1 MKRKICTQTQIYGQ
15 EQKVGRL
22 LTRSVSA
29 INCSSATSLYHDI
42 LFCLFSTVSYYL
54 QLPAKALQISFSS
67 SLSMTSVHISC
78 FLIGLSQLPRLPGG
92 DLHPLT
98 FLLPSRV
105 VPHASSLHV
114 QTEDATWLKDIFPL
128 YLNQSSLNWCP
139 TFFKFCYK

>member
-1 MKRKICTQTQIYGQ
+1 MLGAKRILKNRYSNLDEEKNLYTNSEIYGQ

-22 LTRSVSA
+22 LARSVSA

-54 QLPAKALQISFSS
+54 QLPAKTLQISFSS

-105 VPHASSLHV
+105 VPHASSLHI
-114 QTEDATWLKDIFPL
+114 QTEDAT
-128 YLNQSSLNWCP
+128 
-139 TFFKFCYK
+139 